1 MNELKEEHNW
11 RTGEMRK
18 LGWKERQR
26 EQTLIDFFGSQYGPA
41 EASHLIRNPSSPIQE
56 SLNAIVGKVEKKLNN
71 PARILSDEWD
81 QYVNGPLVKHS
92 RPKFLRPDGT
102 MIIEADSSAYVYSL
116 QNYYKRELLI
126 RLQQRFQGKIK
137 NIMFVTADQK
147 GKKK

>member
-26 EQTLIDFFGSQYGPA
+26 EQTLIDFFGSQLGPA
-41 EASHLIRNPSSPIQE
+41 EASHLIRNNSSPIQN
-56 SLNAIVGKVEKKLNN
+56 SLKSIVNKVEKKLNN
-71 PARILSDEWD
+71 PARILTEEWD
-81 QYVNGPLVKHS
+81 QYVNGPLIKSS

-102 MIIEADSSAYVYSL
+102 MIIEADSSAYLYSL

-126 RLQQRFQGKIK
+126 RIQQRFPGKIK
-137 NIMFVTADQK
+137 NIMFVTAYQK
-147 GKKK
+147 GKK